1 MDNIEELKKY
11 KELLDSGVITQ
22 EEFEKKK
29 GELLNNTES
38 SNSDNSEKKVVK
50 EKKTRKKPNKKL
62 VKTMGIIVVIVVAII
77 VALFAVK
84 KITTHSER
92 TKRATA
98 LEEEIQPIMSTY
110 GLDKYTVKYYDY
122 KYDVFAEGF
131 ELLTNGQAMEVLEEL
146 NDVSIEDP
154 CGKYDDLDFGTMVN
168 VHPGLDVEYSYWL
181 VSSWFVTVSNSH
193 GGNYKTPGIYCNR
206 YGSECVYECDN

>member
-38 SNSDNSEKKVVK
+38 SDSDNFEKKVEK

-62 VKTMGIIVVIVVAII
+62 VKTMGIVVVIVVAII

-84 KITTHSER
+84 KITMHIEQ
-92 TKRATA
+92 TKRATSLA
-98 LEEEIQPIMSTY
+98 EEIQPIMSKY
-110 GLDKYTVKYYDY
+110 GLDTYTVKYYDY
-122 KYDVFAEGF
+122 SYEVFAEGF
-131 ELLTNGQAMEVLEEL
+131 GSLTAGKAMEVLEEL

-154 CGKYDDLDFGTMVN
+154 CGKLDDLDFGIMAH

-181 VSSWFVTVSNSH
+181 VPSWLVTLNKAN
-193 GGNYKTPGIYCNR
+193 GGGYETPGIYCDQ
-206 YGSECVYECDN
+206 YGGECVYECDN